1 MIIRALKEGVIDVVK
16 FVLII
21 FMMIGCSNSDNGS
34 KIIKGNT
41 FITSKGIYYFNGLT
55 LKISEID
62 TGCLV
67 FSLKQTKQDNI
78 LIYGDIFKC
87 FNKNQKWCLYIDE
100 DDNIWFYNSDYQ
112 QSYVWIANES
122 YKKYDYLLEKI
133 RIPKEFEQKL

>member
-1 MIIRALKEGVIDVVK
+1 MIQALKEVGTYVVK
-16 FVLII
+16 FLLILCV
-21 FMMIGCSNSDNGS
+21 MTGCSHSDNES

-62 TGCLV
+62 KGCLV
-67 FSLKQTKQDNI
+67 FSLKETKKDNV

-87 FNKNQKWCLYIDE
+87 FSKNQKWCLYLDE

-112 QSYVWIANES
+112 ESYVWIAHEN
-122 YKKYDYLLEKI
+122 YKKYDYVLEKI
-133 RIPKEFEQKL
+133 RLPKEFEQNL